1 MSVFFDEKAT
11 RFVVSNQ
18 QSIVVSI
25 HKTLKGA
32 LTFIRD
38 NS

>member
-1 MSVFFDEKAT
+1 MSVFFDEKAS

-18 QSIVVSI
+18 QSMVVSI
-25 HKTLKGA
+25 HRTLKDA